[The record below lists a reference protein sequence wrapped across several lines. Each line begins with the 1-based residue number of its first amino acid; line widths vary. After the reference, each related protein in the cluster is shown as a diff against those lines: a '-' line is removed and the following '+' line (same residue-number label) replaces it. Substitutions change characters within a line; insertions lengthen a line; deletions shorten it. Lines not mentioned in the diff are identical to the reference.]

1 MNGIMDSLVK
11 LFMRNHLGGMMVY
24 DQPVFRILGDRALL
38 IELGDQISPSI
49 NEKVREL
56 FLKLDRRPLE
66 GILELVPS
74 YRSLMVVYDPL
85 KTGWDRLRAD
95 ILERHQA
102 TDPSLVPEPKTLAV
116 PVVYGGEYGPDLVWV
131 AAFHEISHEEVI
143 RLHTGTT
150 YRVYMIGFTP
160 GYPYLG
166 ELPQALATPRRET
179 PRTAVP
185 KGSVAIAQRQTGIYP
200 VQSPGGW
207 HILGWTPVHL
217 FDADQWPPTPLEMGD
232 RVRFF
237 AIQKEE
243 VKDWISSKA

>member
-1 MNGIMDSLVK
+1 ML
-11 LFMRNHLGGMMVY
+11 Y
-24 DQPVFRILGDRALL
+24 DPPVFRIMGDRALL
-38 IELGDQISPSI
+38 VELGDQISPSV

-66 GILELVPS
+66 GVLELVPS

-85 KTGWDRLRAD
+85 KTGWHRLRAD
-95 ILERHQA
+95 ILELHQV
-102 TDPSLVPEPKTLAV
+102 TDSSLLTEPKTLAV
-116 PVVYGGEYGPDLVWV
+116 PVVYGGEYGPDLEWV
-131 AAFHEISHEEVI
+131 AGFHKISPEEVI

-185 KGSVAIAQRQTGIYP
+185 QGSVAIAQRQTGIYP

-207 HILGWTPVHL
+207 HILGWTPIPL

-237 AIQKEE
+237 AIQEEE

>member
-1 MNGIMDSLVK
+1 ML
-11 LFMRNHLGGMMVY
+11 Y
-24 DQPVFRILGDRALL
+24 DQPVFRIMGDRALL
-38 IELGDQISPSI
+38 VELGDQISPTI

-56 FLKLDRRPLE
+56 FLKLDRSPLE
-66 GILELVPS
+66 GVVELVPS

-85 KTGWDRLRAD
+85 KTGWDRLRAG
-95 ILERHQA
+95 ILELHQA
-102 TDPSLVPEPKTLAV
+102 TDPSLVTEPKTLAV
-116 PVVYGGEYGPDLVWV
+116 PVVYGGECGPDLEWV
-131 AAFHEISHEEVI
+131 AAFHKISPEEVI

-185 KGSVAIAQRQTGIYP
+185 QGSVAIAQRQTGIYP

-207 HILGWTPVHL
+207 HILGWTPIPL

-237 AIQKEE
+237 AVQKEE
-243 VKDWISSKA
+243 VEDWVSSKA

>member
-1 MNGIMDSLVK
+1 M
-11 LFMRNHLGGMMVY
+11 FY
-24 DQPVFRILGDRALL
+24 DPPAFRIMGDRAFLV
-38 IELGDQISPSI
+38 ELGDQISPSI

-66 GILELVPS
+66 GVVELVPS

-85 KTGWDRLRAD
+85 RTGLDRLREE
-95 ILERHQA
+95 ILDLHQA

-116 PVVYGGEYGPDLVWV
+116 PVVYGSEFGPDLEWV
-131 AAFHEISHEEVI
+131 ADFHKISQEQVI
-143 RLHTGTT
+143 RLHSGTT

-166 ELPQALATPRRET
+166 ELPQDLATPRRET

-185 KGSVAIAQRQTGIYP
+185 QGSVAIAQRQTGIYP

-207 HILGWTPVHL
+207 HILGWTPIKL
-217 FDADQWPPTPLEMGD
+217 FDANQWPPTPLEMGD

-237 AIQKEE
+237 PIQKE
-243 VKDWISSKA
+243 DIHRWTSSKA